1 MPCAAA
7 FTVLAMALNRWDAD
21 SIWMLAREV
30 QEFGCTIP
38 QHDCELRCNLNNG
51 RLWIGIA
58 TSNIVLGSSEIRQG
72 RFHLTILTATGV
84 AHGPAPNLLE
94 HHVIRLQQQL

>member
-1 MPCAAA
+1 MP
-7 FTVLAMALNRWDAD
+7 LAGWEAYSVHL
-21 SIWMLAREV
+21 LAQDV

-38 QHDCELRCNLNNG
+38 EHDCELRWNLNNG

-84 AHGPAPNLLE
+84 AHSPAPDLLE
-94 HHVIRLQQQL
+94 RLDEFRF

>member
-1 MPCAAA
+1 
-7 FTVLAMALNRWDAD
+7 MALNGWEAY
-21 SIWMLAREV
+21 SVWGLARQV

-38 QHDCELRCNLNNG
+38 EHDCELRCNLNNG

-72 RFHLTILTATGV
+72 KFHLTIL
-84 AHGPAPNLLE
+84 H
-94 HHVIRLQQQL
+94 